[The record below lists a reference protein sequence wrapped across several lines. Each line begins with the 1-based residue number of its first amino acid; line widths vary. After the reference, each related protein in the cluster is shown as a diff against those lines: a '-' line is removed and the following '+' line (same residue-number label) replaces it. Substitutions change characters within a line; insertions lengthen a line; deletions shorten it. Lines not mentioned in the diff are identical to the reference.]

1 MRLVEPSYMTG
12 IPNPFYNE
20 SHRQFQRKLR
30 EYLDEAVYP
39 NIDEWVDKKM
49 YPHGIHVD
57 FRDLG
62 VQQSVFRVEES
73 LGGPTPGSFDS
84 FHELIVWQ
92 ELARVALN
100 SVTFMLGIDSMAIP
114 PILNHGSDYWKRKI
128 IPRVVAGSTHVALAI
143 SEPTAGS
150 DVANIRTTAIAD
162 GDHFVINGEKKWIT
176 GALICE
182 YFTLVVRTGDETELP
197 GGRGI
202 SILIVP
208 ASTIGITMRPMKMQF
223 DSVMHTGFVTFENV
237 RVPRSNLVGPLNGG
251 FKIIME
257 NFNHER
263 FIIAASAIG
272 CARRSFELSLK
283 HALKRKT
290 FGKAMIQHQVIRF
303 KLAEM
308 ARIIEC
314 MQSQIEQIAYI
325 FDHSNADSDQKA
337 IGELCA
343 LAKVN
348 CTKGLEYCTR
358 EASQIFGGASLV
370 REGIGKEVE
379 AFYRNVRS
387 HAIPGGSEEILLD
400 LAIRSATGV
409 KQSNI

>member
-1 MRLVEPSYMTG
+1 M
-12 IPNPFYNE
+12 
-20 SHRQFQRKLR
+20 FQKRLR
-30 EYLDEAVYP
+30 EYLEDAVVP
-39 NIDEWVDKKM
+39 KIDEWIDGKI
-49 YPHGIHVD
+49 YPHHVHKVFHNMGI
-57 FRDLG
+57 
-62 VQQSVFRVEES
+62 QQAIFRVAES
-73 LGGPTPGSFDS
+73 LGGPPSGKFDS

-92 ELARVALN
+92 ELARVSLN

-114 PILNHGSDYWKRKI
+114 PIIHHGSQFWKQKI
-128 IPRVVAGSTHVALAI
+128 IPRVVDGSIHVALAI

-150 DVANIRTTAIAD
+150 DVANIRTTAVVD
-162 GDHFVINGEKKWIT
+162 GDSFVINGEKKWIT
-176 GALICE
+176 GAAICE
-182 YFTLVVRTGDETELP
+182 YFTLVVRTGDDNLLP
-197 GGRGI
+197 GARGI
-202 SILIVP
+202 SIVIVP
-208 ASTIGITMRPMKMQF
+208 ANTPGISVRPMKMQF
-223 DSVMHTGFVTFENV
+223 DSVMYTGFVTFENV

-283 HALKRKT
+283 HAMRRKT
-290 FGKAMIQHQVIRF
+290 FGKAMIEHQVIRF

-308 ARIIEC
+308 ARTIES
-314 MQSQIEQIAYI
+314 MQSQIEHIAYI
-325 FDHSNADSDQKA
+325 FDHSTPEANQKA

-343 LAKVN
+343 LSKVH

-370 REGIGKEVE
+370 REGVGKEVE

-409 KQSNI
+409 KQSKI